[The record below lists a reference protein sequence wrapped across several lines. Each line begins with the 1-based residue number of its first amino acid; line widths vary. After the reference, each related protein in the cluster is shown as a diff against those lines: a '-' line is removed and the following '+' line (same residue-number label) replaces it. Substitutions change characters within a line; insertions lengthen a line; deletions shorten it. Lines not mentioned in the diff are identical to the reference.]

1 MRTLKLNRS
10 GIFKLVIAFG
20 LMIAIGCSSGG
31 GGGGGGGGGTCER
44 GPGSNPIS
52 GGGTENDPYII
63 SLGVSYGGCARA
75 QEDPGPIYGI
85 ELTVSGN
92 YTITQ
97 TNGVTDLELWIYEEN
112 GTLLGVID
120 DKLAGY
126 DESDTNYAT
135 AGKYGIEVYNDGD
148 QDGPFT
154 LIVTGP

>member
-1 MRTLKLNRS
+1 MGTLKLNRS

-52 GGGTENDPYII
+52 GGGTANDPYII

-85 ELTVSGN
+85 ELTSPGN

-97 TNGVTDLELWIYEEN
+97 TNGVTDLELWIYEED

-135 AGKYGIEVYNDGD
+135 AGRYGIEVYNDGD

-154 LIVTGP
+154 LTVTGP